1 MSDLSSPPPSLVPSE
16 AGGGEAPAA
25 FAWPTP
31 PLACYPVPQPLAE
44 PEPCQIEGLNGKLMN
59 GALLGFDPD
68 AGIAQVRIPPARIAM
83 PLRFG
88 QFRRLTLARALAP
101 DPAILVADEPTGNL
115 DEATGKQIVD
125 LLFSK
130 HTERGMTLVLVTH
143 DSALAQRCDRVVRL
157 RSGRIDGHGA

>member
-88 QFRRLTLARALAP
+88 QYLLDLFFHGTNRVCRL
-101 DPAILVADEPTGNL
+101 
-115 DEATGKQIVD
+115 
-125 LLFSK
+125 
-130 HTERGMTLVLVTH
+130 
-143 DSALAQRCDRVVRL
+143 VR
-157 RSGRIDGHGA
+157 RSGHLRHPPRQTHPNNRVPNPRGAG